1 MHIEFSEGILLPID
15 LKNLFSTVTHKKVLV
30 VGDLMVDEYI
40 WGRVDRVSLEAP
52 VIVVGVE
59 SIECRPGG
67 AANVANN
74 LRNLG
79 AQVSLVGL
87 IGDDEIGAKLISMLE
102 AENID
107 VSGITRDNSRPTT
120 RKTRVLAHSQ
130 QVVRVDHESRERVT
144 GEMSL
149 RLAEIIASRIKDVDA
164 VIVSDYE
171 KGVICKNVV
180 DACFADK
187 SPKRIVTAKTK
198 PLNLPVFRG
207 ADVLMLNQSE
217 AEAVVNMRLR
227 TIGDV
232 ATAGTRIARE
242 YSISSVVV
250 TCGPQ
255 GLVVCLQHGAVAPIP
270 AIPVEVY
277 DVAGAGDTV
286 ISVLTLALIA
296 GAEILDAAAIA
307 NAAGSAV
314 VRKVGVATVTAAEIQ
329 SIMEQT

>member
-1 MHIEFSEGILLPID
+1 MNID
-15 LKNLFSTVTHKKVLV
+15 VKSLFAQTSQKRFLV
-30 VGDLMVDEYI
+30 VGDIMVDEYI

-74 LRNLG
+74 LRHLG

-87 IGDDEIGAKLISMLE
+87 IGEDEIGTKLINMLQQE
-102 AENID
+102 KID
-107 VSGITRDNSRPTT
+107 VSGIIADSSRPTT

-144 GEMSL
+144 GDMVPKL
-149 RLAEIIASRIKDVDA
+149 VDIISSKIKDVDA
-164 VIVSDYE
+164 IIISDYE
-171 KGVICKNVV
+171 KGVICKNIA
-180 DACFADK
+180 DACLAEK
-187 SPKRIVTAKTK
+187 TANRIVTAKTK
-198 PLNLPVFRG
+198 PSNIPVFRG
-207 ADVLMLNQSE
+207 ANVLMLNQSE
-217 AEAVVNMRLR
+217 AEAAVNMRLR

-242 YSISSVVV
+242 YSIESVVV

-286 ISVLTLALIA
+286 ISVLTLALSM

-314 VRKVGVATVTAAEIQ
+314 VRKVGVATVTAQEIQ
-329 SIMEQT
+329 SIMEQV